1 MPLTPEQKRE
11 KRRQERE
18 AAAAGDAE
26 AQKRRAAERE
36 RIDKRFSQR
45 TAAEQQE
52 RMKERRQRI
61 QRDAHAG
68 DAKAN
73 ELLDYDA
80 DRVASRRNV
89 ARSSKAAGNIDD
101 GTAELCLLY
110 DSAVNA
116 SHVRK
121 YVADHP
127 DSRPGVGWFTAVVT
141 PELLQKVHDP
151 PGFKVS
157 AADLQKTS

>member
-1 MPLTPEQKRE
+1 MRPPQGSPPLAPLAPLSKGATLATPRTP
-11 KRRQERE
+11 RG
-18 AAAAGDAE
+18 AASHPFGD
-26 AQKRRAAERE
+26 
-36 RIDKRFSQR
+36 
-45 TAAEQQE
+45 
-52 RMKERRQRI
+52 
-61 QRDAHAG
+61 
-68 DAKAN
+68 
-73 ELLDYDA
+73 LLW
-80 DRVASRRNV
+80 
-89 ARSSKAAGNIDD
+89 
-101 GTAELCLLY
+101 LY

>member
-18 AAAAGDAE
+18 TAAAGDAE

-52 RMKERRQRI
+52 RMKERRQRV
-61 QRDAHAG
+61 RDEAEAG

-73 ELLDYDA
+73 ELLDREA
-80 DRVASRRNV
+80 DGAASRRN
-89 ARSSKAAGNIDD
+89 AERASQAGAAVDTD
-101 GTAELCLLY
+101 GTSEFVRIFASEV
-110 DSAVNA
+110 DA
-116 SHVRK
+116 SHIRK
-121 YVADHP
+121 HVANHP
-127 DSRPGVGWFTAVVT
+127 DSTRV
-141 PELLQKVHDP
+141 
-151 PGFKVS
+151 
-157 AADLQKTS
+157 